1 MFPVSSITLSSDH
14 SMRLTVESSTRGSVT
29 FGRTNKAGTLSDAG
43 LIGGRDLRYRR
54 DRVNTAAYLAITP
67 LTL

>member
-1 MFPVSSITLSSDH
+1 MLKPRFA
-14 SMRLTVESSTRGSVT
+14 VT